1 MSFDEGDHLQ
11 KDSDK
16 TEQGTQEVPIVV
28 HARSLFN
35 AQNTHNLR

>member
-1 MSFDEGDHLQ
+1 MSFDEGDPLQ

-28 HARSLFN
+28 HALP
-35 AQNTHNLR
+35 L